1 MKIDWKEK
9 EKLIKGYHGRIT
21 IADMAKK
28 LNINYQTLYKK
39 ILRMRKEGKLP
50 PAKSRR
56 KDENNIKEKIIELDR
71 NMKLGRT
78 YNIKRGRTKEKF
90 ASNEFK
96 GKLIQKTDRFYTFHN
111 GKRAESFLKVDF
123 AIGEYRI
130 KEV

>member
-9 EKLIKGYHGRIT
+9 EKLIKKYYDRIT

-78 YNIKRGRTKEKF
+78 YNIKRGRAKEKF